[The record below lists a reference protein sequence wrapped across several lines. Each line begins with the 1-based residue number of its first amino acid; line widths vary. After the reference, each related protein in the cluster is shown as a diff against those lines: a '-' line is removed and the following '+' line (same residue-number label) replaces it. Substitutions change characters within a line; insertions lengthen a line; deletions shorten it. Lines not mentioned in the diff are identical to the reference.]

1 MISRLPALMLLIGG
15 IVLMQTH
22 AMDYWSQYDQTT
34 GWLWSLVIEGAAI
47 WLWSARNGFKNTV
60 AFLATLLAL
69 SAPLYQLAAPVLESQ
84 RSSEQAADNLPDR
97 ISGKEAEIKQ
107 LETDLA
113 TYNKNSETRGG
124 WFPLIETTKADLKAA
139 RKELEKLQTEQR
151 TAQPADWQAWL
162 QIGTQGL
169 ALIIIQCLIVL
180 TTRTVFAPL
189 PTEQQRTE
197 TAAPAAG
204 EHPGLGW
211 AKVSRLFHLEKR
223 HATPKNQRLSG
234 VA

>member
-1 MISRLPALMLLIGG
+1 
-15 IVLMQTH
+15 
-22 AMDYWSQYDQTT
+22 
-34 GWLWSLVIEGAAI
+34 
-47 WLWSARNGFKNTV
+47 
-60 AFLATLLAL
+60 
-69 SAPLYQLAAPVLESQ
+69 
-84 RSSEQAADNLPDR
+84 
-97 ISGKEAEIKQ
+97 EAS
-107 LETDLA
+107 LA
-113 TYNKNSETRGG
+113 TYNQNSQTRGG
-124 WFPLIETTKADLKAA
+124 WAA
-139 RKELEKLQTEQR
+139 RIDTAQQQLTAARNEHRQLLAEQA

-169 ALIIIQCLIVL
+169 ALIIIQCVIVL

-189 PTEQQRTE
+189 PTAQQRTQ